1 MKRYVIVGN
10 GVAAAACVEGI
21 RSRDPDGS
29 ITVVS
34 SETRPV
40 YCRPLISYY
49 LEGRTS
55 PEKMDYRPADFYEKI
70 GCRVL
75 YGTKA
80 VSLDPAAK
88 TVTLDGGETLL
99 YDALCVAAGSAPFI
113 PPFAGLDTVQNKYT
127 FMTLDDAFALEQ
139 ATETPKDVLIV
150 GAGLIGLKCA
160 EGLYGRAKSITV
172 CDLADRVLSSILD
185 DEGAKNVQSHLEKHG
200 LRFLLGNTAGRFEGN
215 AAYMKNGETVPFDVL
230 VLAVGVK
237 PNVSLIRDAGGTV
250 GRGIAVNERMET
262 SLPDVYAAGDCAEG
276 EDISCGV
283 RRVLA
288 IMPNAYLQGHAAGVN
303 MAGGNEAFDNAVPM
317 NAIGFFGLHVMT
329 AGSYTGEVSVEKTP
343 QGSKKLFTEN
353 GLLKGFILI
362 GETQRA
368 GLYTSLIR
376 NQTPLSDVDF
386 GLLRQTATVAAFPA
400 ETRAGMFG
408 KVV

>member
-1 MKRYVIVGN
+1 MKRYVIIGN
-10 GVAAAACVEGI
+10 GVAAAGCIEGI
-21 RSRDPDGS
+21 RSADPEGP
-29 ITVVS
+29 ITVI
-34 SETRPV
+34 SEEPRPV

-49 LEGRTS
+49 LEGKAA
-55 PEKMDYRPADFYEKI
+55 PDKMNYRPADFYDKA

-75 YGTKA
+75 YGQKA
-80 VSLDPAAK
+80 AALDPAAK
-88 TVTLDGGETLL
+88 TVTLADGTALP
-99 YDALCVAAGSAPFI
+99 YDALCVAAGSAPFV
-113 PPFAGLDTVQNKYT
+113 PPFEGLDTVKEKYT
-127 FMTLDDAFALEQ
+127 FMTMDDALALEK

-172 CDLADRVLSSILD
+172 CDLADRALSSILD
-185 DEGAKNVQSHLEKHG
+185 EDGAKTVQAHLEGHG
-200 LRFLLGNTAGRFEGN
+200 LRFLLGNTVARFDGQT
-215 AAYMKNGETVPFDVL
+215 AHMKNGETVAFDVL

-237 PNVSLIRDAGGTV
+237 PNAALVKDAGGAV
-250 GRGIAVNERMET
+250 GRGIAVNERMAA
-262 SLPDVYAAGDCAEG
+262 SLPCVYAAGDCAEG
-276 EDISCGV
+276 EDLSCGQ

-288 IMPNAYLQGHAAGVN
+288 IMPNAYLQGHTAGVN
-303 MAGGNEAFDNAVPM
+303 MAGGEAVFDNAIPM

-329 AGSYTGEVSVEKTP
+329 AGSYTGEVFTETTET
-343 QGSKKLFTEN
+343 GSKRFFTDN

-376 NQTPLSDVDF
+376 NQTPLSDIDF
-386 GLLRQTATVAAFPA
+386 ELLRQTATSAAFSA
-400 ETRAGMFG
+400 ETRADMFG